1 MKGWLRH
8 LSNSF
13 SARLSLWVTG
23 IVTAI
28 YVVSLYLIFQ
38 FSLTFKDDSLES
50 IMRTLIEADYNRL
63 MWLAFLVVGAGLL
76 LLLLVCRFLIDRNL
90 KPLDLLADMVRRI
103 IEHHAE
109 GRQESGLNQETVIPG
124 ERKDE
129 IGGLQRSFLT
139 MQQTLSG
146 YIDEIRQK
154 TDTLKQRQMEL
165 EVAYERAQEDQRVKT
180 AFLRNTSQQIIQPV
194 NAIQTLTTAIA
205 TNYQNFSDEDMS
217 KIRSE
222 IVSHTNEITLLI
234 DQKLITSQQT

>member
-1 MKGWLRH
+1 MR
-8 LSNSF
+8 NSF

-38 FSLTFKDDSLES
+38 FSLTVKDDSLES
-50 IMRTLIEADYNRL
+50 IMRMLIEADYNRL
-63 MWLAFLVVGAGLL
+63 MWFAFMVVGVGLL
-76 LLLLVCRFLIDRNL
+76 LLLLVCRFLIGRNL
-90 KPLDLLADMVRRI
+90 KPLDLLAETVRRI
-103 IEHHAE
+103 IEYHAE
-109 GRQESGLNQETVIPG
+109 GGQDSGLNQESVIPG

-146 YIDEIRQK
+146 YIDEIHQK

-180 AFLRNTSQQIIQPV
+180 AFLRNISQQIAQPV
-194 NAIQTLTTAIA
+194 NAIHTLTTTIA
-205 TNYQNFSDEDMS
+205 TDYQNLSEEDLS
-217 KIRSE
+217 RIRSE
-222 IVSHTNEITLLI
+222 IISHTNEIIILI